1 MSERAQWLLVG
12 VVVLALIGG
21 LFAASHFLGDDVAPI
36 AVGEPAPDFRAA
48 AVAPLQGTRTIA
60 DYAGRVVLLNVW
72 ATWCTPCREEMPGI
86 ERLHREFADDGLSVV
101 AVSIDDAVGARAIRA
116 FADELGLTF
125 DILHDQRRA
134 IDSTYQ
140 LTGYPVT
147 VLIDREGRIRRRQ
160 IGAVA
165 WDSYA
170 NRAHVASLLGVAI
183 PPDTGAVVPAG
194 G

>member
-1 MSERAQWLLVG
+1 MSDRAQWLLVG
-12 VVVLALIGG
+12 VVVLALVGG
-21 LFAASHFLGDDVAPI
+21 LFAAQRLLGGDAVPI
-36 AVGEPAPDFRAA
+36 AVGEPAPEFRAA
-48 AVAPLQGTRTIA
+48 AVPPLVGTRTLA
-60 DYAGRVVLLNVW
+60 SYRGRVVLLNVW

-101 AVSIDDAVGARAIRA
+101 AVSIDDAVGAREIRA

-125 DILHDQRRA
+125 DIVHDARRA

-183 PPDTGAVVPAG
+183 PPDTGVVVPG
-194 G
+194 GG

>member
-1 MSERAQWLLVG
+1 MSDRAQWLLVG
-12 VVVLALIGG
+12 VVIAALVGG
-21 LFAASHFLGDDVAPI
+21 LFAASKLLGGDVAPI

-48 AVAPLQGTRTIA
+48 AVPPERGVRTLA
-60 DYAGRVVLLNVW
+60 DYRGRVVLLNVW
-72 ATWCTPCREEMPGI
+72 ATWCTPCREEMPSL
-86 ERLHREFADDGLSVV
+86 ERLHREFAPSGLSVV
-101 AVSIDDAVGARAIRA
+101 AVSVDDAGGAREIRA
-116 FADELGLTF
+116 FATELGLTF
-125 DILHDQRRA
+125 DVVHDSTRA
-134 IDSTYQ
+134 IDKAYQ

-160 IGAVA
+160 VGAVQ

-183 PPDTGAVVPAG
+183 APAAGAARPAG